1 MRSQSFRGLL
11 ATTLSLFAVGVNAQT
26 GTLSDLGSLLSS
38 QQNLTTYYSLIQK
51 YPAIL
56 LKLPSYSGVTILAP
70 SNDAFSKIP
79 YTVLNDAFANN
90 NADTITNVLEYHI
103 LQGTRVA
110 AQLVPGTPI
119 FIPTLLTSPN
129 WTTVAGG
136 QRVENVKQAGD
147 VVVFVS
153 GSGSRST
160 VVTPDLMFTGGVV
173 QVIDSLLIPPTDY
186 IQTTTAFNLTSFQG
200 ATFASKENGT
210 FTAPNVTM
218 FAPSNEAFEA
228 LGPAITKMSV
238 EELAKVMD
246 YHLVPNLVFSTA
258 LGNGTTLAT
267 KQGGKLTIR
276 HSGNNVYVNGAQLL
290 TTDVLLSNGVLH
302 VIDNVLNPDIPGA
315 QPNPQLD
322 TQLPE
327 FASATPVTNL
337 PFTSAIP
344 CTTNCPVPSTTAGS
358 TTSLTKATTKS
369 TSAFST
375 SSSKGAGA
383 PFARETGLGAAG
395 LMMALGGAVL
405 MI

>member
-1 MRSQSFRGLL
+1 
-11 ATTLSLFAVGVNAQT
+11 
-26 GTLSDLGSLLSS
+26 
-38 QQNLTTYYSLIQK
+38 
-51 YPAIL
+51 
-56 LKLPSYSGVTILAP
+56 
-70 SNDAFSKIP
+70 
-79 YTVLNDAFANN
+79 
-90 NADTITNVLEYHI
+90 
-103 LQGTRVA
+103 
-110 AQLVPGTPI
+110 
-119 FIPTLLTSPN
+119 
-129 WTTVAGG
+129 
-136 QRVENVKQAGD
+136 
-147 VVVFVS
+147 
-153 GSGSRST
+153 
-160 VVTPDLMFTGGVV
+160 MFTGGVV